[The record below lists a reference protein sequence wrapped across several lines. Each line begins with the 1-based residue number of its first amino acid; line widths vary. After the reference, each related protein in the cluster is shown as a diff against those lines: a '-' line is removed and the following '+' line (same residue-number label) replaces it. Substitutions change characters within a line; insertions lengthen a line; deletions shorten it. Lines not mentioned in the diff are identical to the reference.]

1 MNRQWREIFRAGD
14 YGGKGTYTRDDLDSM
29 VANFNAQDQVP
40 IVVGHPQTNSPA
52 WGWLSG
58 LRRVGDILQGREAEV
73 HPSFAKARDQRL
85 FKNRSVR
92 IAKTPAGPKLL
103 HLGYLGAALPEVEGL
118 SGVVF
123 TATPETETIDFAL
136 VHVPGGEEQTQDN
149 IIHEGD
155 KKTMDDK
162 QRIEQLEADL
172 AAEKQARADEAKERL
187 QAEAARRREDFA
199 RFVQSEMVEKGKL
212 AKERKE
218 EAVSFLCS
226 LPANESADFSW
237 GDGDARKTSTSAV
250 WFMDF
255 IRALPEPQFLRELP
269 AGADFAL
276 DEGQGRRVDLTTKV

>member
-29 VANFNAQDQVP
+29 VANFNERDQVP
-40 IVVGHPQTNSPA
+40 IVVGHPQSNAPA

-58 LRRVGDILQGREAEV
+58 LRRIGDILQGQEAEV
-73 HPSFAKARDQRL
+73 HPAFARARDEKL

-136 VHVPGGEEQTQDN
+136 VHVPGEAEPKEQPRDEE
-149 IIHEGD
+149 
-155 KKTMDDK
+155 KKTAMEDK

-172 AAEKQARADEAKERL
+172 AAEKQARAEETNARL
-187 QAEAARRREDFA
+187 QADQARRKSDFSA
-199 RFVQSEMVEKGKL
+199 FVQSEMVEKGKL
-212 AKERKE
+212 PKERKE
-218 EAVSFLCS
+218 EAVSFLLS
-226 LPANESADFSW
+226 LPAEESADFSW
-237 GDGDARKTSTSAV
+237 GEGEAKKTSSSAI
-250 WFMDF
+250 WFMNF
-255 IRALPEPQFLRELP
+255 VRALPKPELLRELP

-276 DEGQGRRVDLTTKV
+276 DEAKGRLADLTKKV